1 MADQEME
8 DEIKEAQM
16 EARRQIAAEL
26 EEEINKNCD
35 AISEAEKNLKDISPE
50 FFDGF
55 REPVKYDPDILFP
68 DGKYNFF
75 EYSRPL
81 ITEAVK
87 KQFTTNVERFK
98 YFKTCR
104 LEFGRTIIRKP
115 ESGLLIR
122 LNYNIYCHAMID
134 YLKKHDCS
142 NPQLMA
148 QSSC

>member
-16 EARRQIAAEL
+16 EAEANCAEL

-50 FFDGF
+50 FLRFPPT
-55 REPVKYDPDILFP
+55 RKIRPDILFP

-87 KQFTTNVERFK
+87 KQFTNQ
-98 YFKTCR
+98 CR
-104 LEFGRTIIRKP
+104 KI
-115 ESGLLIR
+115 
-122 LNYNIYCHAMID
+122 
-134 YLKKHDCS
+134 
-142 NPQLMA
+142 
-148 QSSC
+148 